1 MTTDTAPASKSA
13 AVRRAGI
20 ELQAIPGD
28 IARARECLDNGLPI
42 KAAEWITA
50 ANRRANAVL
59 DLLHA
64 IFTATANERRAAAIE
79 FRAES
84 MRLGQERIDAIA
96 ASEAEAVAP
105 VETDEPAA
113 APTVSEL
120 GEILTANGWTPGTT
134 DLVARYVTFH
144 SPRQPFH
151 VTIRYER
158 DHTFVSSVVLTR
170 YSTRYDAVL
179 LRDGA
184 DMFRPVV
191 TLWAEADELDTFA
204 YTDRSGVDRVRAAAA
219 ALVEIADEP
228 VTSADE
234 HRAAALEH
242 DRKSAESF
250 DRCDTD
256 GALTQWGH
264 DMLAQEHRLAAEI
277 AEQGGTWT
285 FPALFDLDGKLVAAK
300 SVKTQFGY
308 SWALLASD
316 DPDSE
321 YVGWFNES
329 QARSAA
335 ARNRNNARKGY
346 TVGRVKAPARAELKG
361 GNIMSVTAVPVRLD
375 GGFSRDVEI
384 VSTVDTDD

>member
-1 MTTDTAPASKSA
+1 MTTTATASKSA

-20 ELQAIPGD
+20 ELQAIPAD

-42 KAAEWITA
+42 KSAEWITA

-59 DLLHA
+59 DLLHG

-96 ASEAEAVAP
+96 ASEAEAVTP

-158 DHTFVSSVVLTR
+158 DHTFVSSIVLTR

-179 LRDGA
+179 SRDGA
-184 DMFRPVV
+184 DMFRPVL
-191 TLWAEADELDTFA
+191 TLWAEADELDTFT
-204 YTDRSGVDRVRAAAA
+204 YTDRSGADRVRAARARVDADNRAA
-219 ALVEIADEP
+219 ALA
-228 VTSADE
+228 AE
-234 HRAAALEH
+234 HRAAALGH

-256 GALTQWGH
+256 GALTQWGN
-264 DMLAQEHRLAAEI
+264 DMLAQEHRLAARI
-277 AEQGGTWT
+277 AENGGTWT